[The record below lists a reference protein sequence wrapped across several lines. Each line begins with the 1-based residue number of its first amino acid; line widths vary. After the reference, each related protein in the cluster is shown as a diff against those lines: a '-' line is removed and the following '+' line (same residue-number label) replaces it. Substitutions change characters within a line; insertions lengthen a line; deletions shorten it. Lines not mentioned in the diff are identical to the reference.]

1 MGLVRVLPRGPSEL
15 YILTS
20 CYMHI
25 HCFILELPVLCFR
38 SPDDIATKQ
47 YRWVA
52 PVLRKMLRRMT
63 PDSDFEG
70 SKRLCLFGQVIVTN
84 AYLSHNFMSRQV
96 SCLMFSYE
104 IGSHRIGRGD

>member
-1 MGLVRVLPRGPSEL
+1 MGLVRVLPCVPPEL
-15 YILTS
+15 NILTS

-25 HCFILELPVLCFR
+25 HCFILELPVLCLR

-63 PDSDFEG
+63 PDSDSRG
-70 SKRLCLFGQVIVTN
+70 ASVCVCLV
-84 AYLSHNFMSRQV
+84 
-96 SCLMFSYE
+96 E
-104 IGSHRIGRGD
+104 